1 MEILFLFG
9 KPILLPNLNLVMVP
23 ISYVGIKLIYPY
35 DLFGQELAP

>member
-9 KPILLPNLNLVMVP
+9 KSILLPSLNPVVVS

-35 DLFGQELAP
+35 HLFGQELAP